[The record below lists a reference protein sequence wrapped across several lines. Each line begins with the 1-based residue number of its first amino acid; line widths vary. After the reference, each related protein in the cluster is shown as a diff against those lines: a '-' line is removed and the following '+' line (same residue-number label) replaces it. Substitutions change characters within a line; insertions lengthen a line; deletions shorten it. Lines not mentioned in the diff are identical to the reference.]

1 MSRKNSRIEKNSEV
15 KAKTKT
21 KAKGKVGIVVKIIL
35 IIILALILAAACY
48 FLIELKKADGD
59 ATRAAINVLQNVAS
73 TVVDEEPIYAL
84 LLGYSTDQGL
94 QLTDT
99 IILLGYNPQTQK
111 AFMVSV
117 PRDTFVGNSLSRA
130 TSYDKINA
138 LYGSQGSEA
147 TISAVEEMTGVDINY
162 YVTINTDALIE
173 TVDILG
179 GVEFYVPMD
188 MKYDDRSQDLH
199 INLKEGLQTLNGEQA
214 EGLLRF
220 RHNNNGTTYDSE
232 YGDNDYGRMHTQ
244 RDFLMAVAEQAIEA
258 NDLSKLQEIAETI
271 FDNLETDCPLS
282 VILSYLAF
290 VYDFDMDNLETA
302 QIPGTSVLANEL
314 WVFEYDEDETG
325 EIMETILEH
334 FNSETPNA
342 ELEAA
347 EEAANSVD
355 NSTNEI
361 SNEVS
366 NETSNSY

>member
-1 MSRKNSRIEKNSEV
+1 MSRKNSRIEIESD
-15 KAKTKT
+15 AKTKV
-21 KAKGKVGIVVKIIL
+21 KAKGKVGTVIKIIL
-35 IIILALILAAACY
+35 IILLALILAAACY

-59 ATRAAINVLQNVAS
+59 AKRAAVNVLQNVAS
-73 TVVDEEPIYAL
+73 TVVDEEPVYVL

-111 AFMVSV
+111 SFMVSV

-138 LYGSQGSEA
+138 LYGNEGAEN
-147 TISAVEEMTGVDINY
+147 TVSAVEEITGVDIDY
-162 YVTINTDALIE
+162 YVTINTEALIQ

-188 MKYDDRSQDLH
+188 MKYDDKSQKLH

-220 RHNNNGTTYDSE
+220 RHNNNGTSYDSE

-244 RDFLMAVAEQAIEA
+244 RDFLMAVAEQTLEA
-258 NDLSKLQEIAETI
+258 NDLSKLKDIIETI
-271 FDNLETDCPLS
+271 FANLETDCPLS
-282 VILSYLAF
+282 VIFSYLTY
-290 VYDFDMDNLETA
+290 VYDFDMDNLEM
-302 QIPGTSVLANEL
+302 QQVPGTSVLANNL
-314 WVFEYDEDETG
+314 WVFQYDEEETEEMMQG
-325 EIMETILEH
+325 VLEH

-342 ELEAA
+342 EMDAAA
-347 EEAANSVD
+347 EEVNNSIG
-355 NSTNEI
+355 NTTNEI
-361 SNEVS
+361 ENEIQ
-366 NETSNSY
+366 NSY

>member
-1 MSRKNSRIEKNSEV
+1 MSRKNSRIERSSE
-15 KAKTKT
+15 AKSKV
-21 KAKGKVGIVVKIIL
+21 KAKGKVGTIVKIIL
-35 IIILALILAAACY
+35 IILLALILAAACY
-48 FLIELKKADGD
+48 FLVELKKADGD

-73 TVVDEEPIYAL
+73 TVVDEDPIYAL

-111 AFMVSV
+111 AFMVSI
-117 PRDTFVGNSLSRA
+117 PRDTFVGTSLSRA

-138 LYGSQGSEA
+138 LYGNKGAEA

-162 YVTINTDALIE
+162 YVTINNDALIE

-188 MKYDDRSQDLH
+188 MKYDDRSQNLH

-232 YGDNDYGRMHTQ
+232 YGDNDYGRMRTQ
-244 RDFLMAVAEQAIEA
+244 RDFLMAVAEQAISA
-258 NDLSKLQEIAETI
+258 NDLSKLKEIAETI

-302 QIPGTSVLANEL
+302 QIPGTSVLANKL
-314 WVFEYDEDETG
+314 WVFEYDEDETE

-347 EEAANSVD
+347 EEAELNSVD
-355 NSTNEI
+355 NSTNEV
-361 SNEVS
+361 SDEVS